1 MARRGVDPVVSTPQ
15 PAREARFVLA
25 APPPVRALAIS
36 AGLVVI
42 GVALLVLTSAYGWPV
57 GVLVLAVVL
66 TVLGVALAL
75 TALVL
80 TRRIRSV
87 VLSTPD
93 AITVQHGRDR
103 HELRWSEVGEVR
115 VVGHRLVLTRKGN
128 EGNEGGKDGQSS
140 VSVLNPRMRAN
151 PTFLALMSEVQ
162 QRLDADRGYSP
173 L

>member
-1 MARRGVDPVVSTPQ
+1 MSAPQ

-36 AGLVVI
+36 AVLVVI
-42 GVALLVLTSAYGWPV
+42 GVGLLVLTSAYGWSV
-57 GVLVLAVVL
+57 GLLVLAVVL
-66 TVLGVALAL
+66 AVLGVGLAL

-87 VLSTPD
+87 VSSTPD
-93 AITVQHGRDR
+93 AITVEHAGDR

-115 VVGHRLVLTRKGN
+115 VVGHRLVLTRKEN
-128 EGNEGGKDGQSS
+128 EGRAEGQAS

-151 PTFLALMSEVQ
+151 PTFLALMAEVQ
-162 QRLDADRGYSP
+162 QRLDADRGYSSF
-173 L
+173 

>member
-1 MARRGVDPVVSTPQ
+1 MS

-36 AGLVVI
+36 AGLVVV
-42 GVALLVLTSAYGWPV
+42 GVVLLVLTSAYAWPV
-57 GVLVLAVVL
+57 GVLVLSVVL
-66 TVLGVALAL
+66 VVLGVALA
-75 TALVL
+75 AVAMVL

-93 AITVQHGRDR
+93 SITVEHGRDR
-103 HELRWSEVGEVR
+103 HALAWSEIGEVR
-115 VVGHRLVLTRKGN
+115 VVGHRLVLSRK
-128 EGNEGGKDGQSS
+128 EGEGS

-162 QRLDADRGYSP
+162 QRLDADRGYSQ

>member
-1 MARRGVDPVVSTPQ
+1 VSTPQ

-42 GVALLVLTSAYGWPV
+42 GVALVVLTSAYAWPV
-57 GVLVLAVVL
+57 GVLVLGVVL
-66 TVLGVALAL
+66 AVLGVALAL
-75 TALVL
+75 AALLL

-93 AITVQHGRDR
+93 AITIEHGSDR

-115 VVGHRLVLTRKGN
+115 VVGHRLVLTRKEN
-128 EGNEGGKDGQSS
+128 EGIQDGQAS

-173 L
+173 F

>member
-1 MARRGVDPVVSTPQ
+1 MVGRGVGELVSAPL

-25 APPPVRALAIS
+25 PPPPVRALAIA
-36 AGLVVI
+36 AGLVVV
-42 GVALLVLTSAYGWPV
+42 GVVLLVLTSAYGWPV

-66 TVLGVALAL
+66 AVLGVALAL
-75 TALVL
+75 AALVL
-80 TRRIRSV
+80 SRRIRSV
-87 VLSTPD
+87 VLSTPEL
-93 AITVQHGRDR
+93 ITVEHGGAR

-115 VVGHRLVLTRKGN
+115 VVGHRLVLSRK
-128 EGNEGGKDGQSS
+128 EGEGS

-173 L
+173 LT

>member
-1 MARRGVDPVVSTPQ
+1 MVGRVVEELVSAPL

-25 APPPVRALAIS
+25 PPPPVRALAIA
-36 AGLVVI
+36 AGLVVV
-42 GVALLVLTSAYGWPV
+42 GVVLLVLTSAYGWPV

-66 TVLGVALAL
+66 AVLGVALAL
-75 TALVL
+75 AALVL

-87 VLSTPD
+87 VLSTPEL
-93 AITVQHGRDR
+93 ITVEHGGAR

-115 VVGHRLVLTRKGN
+115 VVGHRLVLSRK
-128 EGNEGGKDGQSS
+128 EGEGS

-151 PTFLALMSEVQ
+151 PTFLALMNEVQ

>member
-1 MARRGVDPVVSTPQ
+1 MVRRGVDRVVSTPQ

-42 GVALLVLTSAYGWPV
+42 GVALLVLTSAYGWSV

-66 TVLGVALAL
+66 AVLGVALAL
-75 TALVL
+75 VALVL

-87 VLSTPD
+87 VVSTPE
-93 AITVQHGRDR
+93 AITVEHGSDR

-128 EGNEGGKDGQSS
+128 EEGREGQGS

-162 QRLDADRGYSP
+162 QRLDADRGYKP
-173 L
+173 F

>member
-1 MARRGVDPVVSTPQ
+1 MVGRGFDPDVSTPQ

-57 GVLVLAVVL
+57 GILVLAVVL
-66 TVLGVALAL
+66 TVVGVALAL
-75 TALVL
+75 AALVL
-80 TRRIRSV
+80 TRRIRSI

-93 AITVQHGRDR
+93 AITIQHGSDR
-103 HELRWSEVGEVR
+103 HQLRWSEVGEVR
-115 VVGHRLVLTRKGN
+115 VVGHRMVLTRKPN
-128 EGNEGGKDGQSS
+128 DEGTQGQGS

-162 QRLDADRGYSP
+162 QRLDADRGYSSF
-173 L
+173 

>member
-1 MARRGVDPVVSTPQ
+1 MSEPL

-25 APPPVRALAIS
+25 APPPVRAVAIS
-36 AGLVVI
+36 AGLVVV
-42 GVALLVLTSAYGWPV
+42 GVLLLVLTAAYAGPV
-57 GVLVLAVVL
+57 GLLVLGVVL
-66 TVLGVALAL
+66 AVLGVALGL
-75 TALVL
+75 TALLL

-87 VLSTPD
+87 VVSTPD
-93 AITVQHGRDR
+93 AITVQHGGDR

-115 VVGHRLVLTRKGN
+115 VVGHRLVLGRK
-128 EGNEGGKDGQSS
+128 EGEGS

-151 PTFLALMSEVQ
+151 PTFLALMTEVQ

>member
-1 MARRGVDPVVSTPQ
+1 VQRAVGEGVDQLVSTPL

-42 GVALLVLTSAYGWPV
+42 GILLLVLTSAYGWAV
-57 GVLVLAVVL
+57 GVLVVSIVL
-66 TVLGVALAL
+66 VVLGVALAL

-93 AITVQHGRDR
+93 AITVEHGGDR
-103 HELRWSEVGEVR
+103 HALKWSEVGEVR
-115 VVGHRLVLTRKGN
+115 VVGHRLVLSRK
-128 EGNEGGKDGQSS
+128 EGEGS

-151 PTFLALMSEVQ
+151 PTFLALMAEVQ

>member
-1 MARRGVDPVVSTPQ
+1 MQRISGRGVDQLVSTPS

-36 AGLVVI
+36 AGLVVV
-42 GVALLVLTSAYGWPV
+42 GVVLLVLTSALGWAV
-57 GVLVLAVVL
+57 GVLVLGIVL
-66 TVLGVALAL
+66 AVLGVALGL

-80 TRRIRSV
+80 TRRIRSI

-93 AITVQHGRDR
+93 AITVEHGGDR
-103 HELRWSEVGEVR
+103 HALRWSEIGEVR
-115 VVGHRLVLTRKGN
+115 VVGHRLVLSPKEGQGN
-128 EGNEGGKDGQSS
+128 

-151 PTFLALMSEVQ
+151 PTFLALMAEVQ
-162 QRLDADRGYSP
+162 QRLDADRGYSS

>member
-1 MARRGVDPVVSTPQ
+1 MSTPL

-25 APPPVRALAIS
+25 PPPPVRALAIS
-36 AGLVVI
+36 AGLVVV
-42 GVALLVLTSAYGWPV
+42 GVGLLVLTSAYGWPV

-66 TVLGVALAL
+66 AVLGVALAVA
-75 TALVL
+75 ALVL
-80 TRRIRSV
+80 SRRIRSV

-93 AITVQHGRDR
+93 AITVEHAGDR
-103 HELRWSEVGEVR
+103 RALRWSEVDEVK
-115 VVGHRLVLTRKGN
+115 VVGHRLVLTRK
-128 EGNEGGKDGQSS
+128 EGEGT

-173 L
+173 F

>member
-1 MARRGVDPVVSTPQ
+1 MVGRVVEELVSAPL

-25 APPPVRALAIS
+25 PPPPVRALAIA
-36 AGLVVI
+36 AGLVVV
-42 GVALLVLTSAYGWPV
+42 GVVLLVLTSAYGWPV

-66 TVLGVALAL
+66 AVLGVALAL
-75 TALVL
+75 AALVL

-87 VLSTPD
+87 VRSTPEL
-93 AITVQHGRDR
+93 ITVEHGGAR

-115 VVGHRLVLTRKGN
+115 VVGHRLVLSRK
-128 EGNEGGKDGQSS
+128 EGEGS

-151 PTFLALMSEVQ
+151 PTFLALMNEVQ

-173 L
+173 LD

>member
-1 MARRGVDPVVSTPQ
+1 MSTPI

-36 AGLVVI
+36 AGLVVV
-42 GVALLVLTSAYGWPV
+42 GALLLVLASANGWAV
-57 GVLVLAVVL
+57 GVRVLAVVL
-66 TVLGVALAL
+66 VVLGVALAL
-75 TALVL
+75 AALVL

-87 VLSTPD
+87 VLSTAD
-93 AITVQHGRDR
+93 AITVEHARERQT
-103 HELRWSEVGEVR
+103 LAWSEVGEVR
-115 VVGHRLVLTRKGN
+115 VVGHRLVLSRKAA
-128 EGNEGGKDGQSS
+128 GGS

-162 QRLDADRGYSP
+162 QRLDADRGYSA

>member
-1 MARRGVDPVVSTPQ
+1 MSTPT

-36 AGLVVI
+36 AGLVVVGI
-42 GVALLVLTSAYGWPV
+42 LLLVLTSANGWAV

-66 TVLGVALAL
+66 VVLGLGLAL

-87 VLSTPD
+87 VLSNADT
-93 AITVQHGRDR
+93 ITVEHGRDR
-103 HELRWSEVGEVR
+103 HVLAWSEVGEVR
-115 VVGHRLVLTRKGN
+115 VVGHRLVLGRKAA
-128 EGNEGGKDGQSS
+128 EGS

-151 PTFLALMSEVQ
+151 PTFLALMAEVQ
-162 QRLDADRGYSP
+162 QRLDADRGYSA

>member
-1 MARRGVDPVVSTPQ
+1 MVGRGVDLLVSTPQ

-25 APPPVRALAIS
+25 APPPVRALAI
-36 AGLVVI
+36 AAVLVVI
-42 GVALLVLTSAYGWPV
+42 GVGLLVLTSAYGWPV
-57 GVLVLAVVL
+57 GVLVTAVVL
-66 TVLGVALAL
+66 AVLGVALAL
-75 TALVL
+75 AALVL

-87 VLSTPD
+87 VRSTPD
-93 AITVQHGRDR
+93 AITVEHGRDR
-103 HELRWSEVGEVR
+103 HELRWSEVAEVR
-115 VVGHRLVLTRKGN
+115 VVGHRLVLTRKPN
-128 EGNEGGKDGQSS
+128 EAGEHGQGS

>member
-1 MARRGVDPVVSTPQ
+1 MSTPL
-15 PAREARFVLA
+15 PVREARFVLA
-25 APPPVRALAIS
+25 APPPVRALAIA

-42 GVALLVLTSAYGWPV
+42 GVALLVLTSANRWPV
-57 GVLVLAVVL
+57 GILVLGIVL
-66 TVLGVALAL
+66 TVLGVALGL

-93 AITVQHGRDR
+93 SITVEHGGERQT
-103 HELRWSEVGEVR
+103 LRWPEIGEVR
-115 VVGHRLVLTRKGN
+115 VVGHRLVLGRK
-128 EGNEGGKDGQSS
+128 EGQGS

-151 PTFLALMSEVQ
+151 PTFLALMNEVQ
-162 QRLDADRGYSP
+162 QRLDADRGYSA

>member
-1 MARRGVDPVVSTPQ
+1 MVGRGVDRVVSTPQ

-36 AGLVVI
+36 AVLVVI

-57 GVLVLAVVL
+57 GILVLAVVL
-66 TVLGVALAL
+66 AVLGVALAL
-75 TALVL
+75 VALVL

-93 AITVQHGRDR
+93 GITVQHGSAR

-115 VVGHRLVLTRKGN
+115 VVGHRLVLTRKAN
-128 EGNEGGKDGQSS
+128 PEGRQGTGS